1 MSIGVH
7 ARELLCKW
15 NRVMQDLG
23 RMFYS
28 ICHTI
33 ELLEKGPSKKTNH
46 MVDDLHSECGEVDIE
61 EEGLDDVPEEVG
73 PEEDGLDTEEEGPED
88 VPEEESPE
96 REPLEDESSEE
107 VPIFAR
113 HSEGSTRPRRNIQVP
128 IRMIE

>member
-1 MSIGVH
+1 
-7 ARELLCKW
+7 
-15 NRVMQDLG
+15 
-23 RMFYS
+23 
-28 ICHTI
+28 
-33 ELLEKGPSKKTNH
+33 
-46 MVDDLHSECGEVDIE
+46 MVSRANERSNGESLSRIKHPFR
-61 EEGLDDVPEEVG
+61 LKHPTLG